1 MKRVFLIVLDSVG
14 IGYAPDA
21 EKFADVGANTM
32 KRISESKYFKLKSLI
47 KLGLS
52 NIDGIDYLPKEPSPI
67 ASYAR
72 LSELSMGKD
81 TTIGH
86 WEICGIVSEKPLP
99 TYPDGFPKEIIDE
112 FKLRTGRGVLCN
124 KPYSG
129 TEVIDRYAKDFSAIA
144 IDCIIPVPL
153 TEKRRKARG
162 YNQAE
167 VMARVLSKAVEVPCD
182 DTLVVKSVDNL
193 EQAKLKGKERE
204 KNILGVYEV
213 ARREDVK
220 GKTILIVDD
229 VMTTGSTLNEIARIL
244 KKAKA
249 KEVYGLTFASTR
261 YKLQGE
267 TLVLEE
273 ENYED

>member
-1 MKRVFLIVLDSVG
+1 MKTQKIKDFFDKVLSEIFVDKYSCIACDDELPEPTRYG
-14 IGYAPDA
+14 LC
-21 EKFADVGANTM
+21 EKCYNELEFTGESICKKCGRLQHNEADFCLTCQEHKREFEFARSCVVYNDKAKDLVRGL
-32 KRISESKYFKLKSLI
+32 KFGRKKYFGKYFAA
-47 KLGLS
+47 
-52 NIDGIDYLPKEPSPI
+52 YL
-67 ASYAR
+67 
-72 LSELSMGKD
+72 
-81 TTIGH
+81 
-86 WEICGIVSEKPLP
+86 
-99 TYPDGFPKEIIDE
+99 
-112 FKLRTGRGVLCN
+112 
-124 KPYSG
+124 
-129 TEVIDRYAKDFSAIA
+129 IDRYAKDFSAIA

-273 ENYED
+273 ENYEDKMV